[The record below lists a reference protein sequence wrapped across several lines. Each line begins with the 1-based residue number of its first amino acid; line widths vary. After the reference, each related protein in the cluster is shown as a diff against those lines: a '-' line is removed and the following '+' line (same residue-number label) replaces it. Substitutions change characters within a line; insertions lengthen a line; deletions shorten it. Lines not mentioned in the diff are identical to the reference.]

1 MKRLILTN
9 DEIELFMSK
18 GKIKIENFKK
28 ENLGPVSYDLT
39 ISNIAR
45 LIETPSM
52 FHWDSPMR
60 GIKITE
66 PKTIGKIVEIPVSM
80 KFGDSL
86 VFTTDEK
93 ITLGPEITGIVYARS
108 SLTKLPIL
116 FNIPGLVDPGFSGSL
131 TGVMYNLSGMNITI
145 EKMRI
150 CQIVFHQHN
159 WVETDYSKRKSSKNL
174 NQSNEN
180 ALISRQ
186 DKEFR

>member
-1 MKRLILTN
+1 MKNLILTDN
-9 DEIELFMSK
+9 EIKLFMK
-18 GKIKIENFKK
+18 HGKIKIENFKE

-39 ISNIAR
+39 ISDTAR

-52 FHWDSPMR
+52 LHWDSAMT
-60 GIKITE
+60 GIKISE
-66 PKTIGKIVEIPVSM
+66 PRTIGKIVKIPVAM
-80 KFGDSL
+80 RFGDSL
-86 VFTTDEK
+86 VFTTEEK
-93 ITLGPEITGIVYARS
+93 ITIDSEITGIVYARS

-150 CQIVFHQHN
+150 CQIVFHRHYK
-159 WVETDYSKRKSSKNL
+159 VETDYSKRELSKNQ
-174 NQSNEN
+174 NQSEEN
-180 ALISRQ
+180 ALTSRW